1 MSEYVSIKEEVLQK
15 LEANM
20 PEIRDRFGIET
31 LSLFGSVARGEDT
44 PASDIDLAYT
54 RLSGSF
60 GTVFLSVKLD
70 EYLKKL
76 LSRSV
81 DLVPLNWVKPRLLRY
96 IEQDSIACGSS
107 RAASGDA

>member
-1 MSEYVSIKEEVLQK
+1 MSAYVSIKEEVLQK
-15 LEANM
+15 LETHL

-54 RLSGSF
+54 RSSRGF
-60 GTVFLSVKLD
+60 GTIFLSVELA

-76 LSRSV
+76 LGRSV

-96 IEQDSIACGSS
+96 IEQDSIECGSS
-107 RAASGDA
+107 RVAAGDA